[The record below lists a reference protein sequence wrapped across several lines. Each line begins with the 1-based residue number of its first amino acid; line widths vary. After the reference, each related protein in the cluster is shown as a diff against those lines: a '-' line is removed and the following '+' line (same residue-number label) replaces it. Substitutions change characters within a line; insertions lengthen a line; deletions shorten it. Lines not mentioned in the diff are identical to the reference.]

1 MNEKIDFLLMCLQT
15 SLQIVFIHILFWPG
29 MILGFMRENRLTPF
43 MQKPLYDC
51 VICMTSVWG
60 TLLWVFEWQ
69 MSINYFMFLFTVG
82 GINVLFSGLIGKAED
97 VNVERQVS
105 NGHKA
110 PSSQHD

>member
-1 MNEKIDFLLMCLQT
+1 MSEKIDFLLMCLQT

-29 MILGFMRENRLTPF
+29 MILDFMRENRLTPF

-51 VICMTSVWG
+51 AICMTSVYGFLFW
-60 TLLWVFEWQ
+60 LLEWD
-69 MSINYFMFLFTVG
+69 MSGNLLAFWFTVG
-82 GINVLFSGLIGKAED
+82 GINVLLSGLIGKAED